1 MEVKMRKV
9 SLEQT
14 QKFKNS
20 DKCIATEYG
29 FADKEIDITL
39 AEINGRYPEKDY
51 CVNEKVKEMIL
62 CLEGTGKLCKENETI
77 SFKVGD
83 AVLIDKGEKFYW
95 DGHCKVAMHC
105 APAWYPDQHKL
116 VK

>member
-1 MEVKMRKV
+1 MRKV

-62 CLEGTGKLCKENETI
+62 CLEG
-77 SFKVGD
+77 
-83 AVLIDKGEKFYW
+83 
-95 DGHCKVAMHC
+95 
-105 APAWYPDQHKL
+105 
-116 VK
+116 